1 MSRKQAQTFIFEPFA
16 ALFGGIALTDI
27 IADSLDISTLIEK
40 AGAVGLLAIVL
51 WFILTR
57 LQKSIDGLSDAV
69 NRNTEATHGVQ
80 LVVKEKG
87 CRYKEKSGE

>member
-1 MSRKQAQTFIFEPFA
+1 MSRKQAQLFVFEPIA
-16 ALFGGIALTDI
+16 ALVGGIALTNLF
-27 IADSLDISTLIEK
+27 ADTLDISSVIEK

-69 NRNTEATHGVQ
+69 NKNTEATHGVQ
-80 LVVKEKG
+80 LVVREKG
-87 CRYKEKSGE
+87 CKYKEKSGE